1 MGFSLTGKYEKIS
14 LNLSWSYPKFSYST
28 FCKKKKKKKNKK
40 MKKRRDKSSG
50 LSPSLL
56 HAQALTESMQV
67 VGSIA

>member
-1 MGFSLTGKYEKIS
+1 MRRFLLIYHGRI
-14 LNLSWSYPKFSYST
+14 LSFLIVPSV
-28 FCKKKKKKKNKK
+28 KKKKKKKKK
-40 MKKRRDKSSG
+40 KIKKRRDKISG

>member
-1 MGFSLTGKYEKIS
+1 MRRFLLIYHGRI
-14 LNLSWSYPKFSYST
+14 LSFLIVPSV
-28 FCKKKKKKKNKK
+28 KKKKKK

>member
-1 MGFSLTGKYEKIS
+1 MRRFLLIYHGRI
-14 LNLSWSYPKFSYST
+14 LSFLIVPSV
-28 FCKKKKKKKNKK
+28 KKKKKKNKK